1 MLSLAFITCLQES
14 VLYSDNTRRWA
25 QRHCSWTCAGLH
37 KHLMI
42 SGSFLQAFSVF
53 AGIFSSVILDH
64 SSDCG
69 LLDKE
74 REASAR
80 GSFGFNV
87 RANSLFGQLRGDWG
101 GGGRKNSLAVRFA
114 HRSRP
119 KYISRVS
126 PQLQS
131 LLAGYFRFRKLRLTS
146 KSLLNRAPDE
156 KLWYPQRKSLDLN

>member
-1 MLSLAFITCLQES
+1 MLVRRMLSLAFITCLQES

-69 LLDKE
+69 LLGIRNVKQA
-74 REASAR
+74 REDPSDLTCEQTLYLVNCEGIGAEAGEKILSRFASPT
-80 GSFGFNV
+80 V
-87 RANSLFGQLRGDWG
+87 RAPNTYPAWVLNCRACLQATSDSGNSD
-101 GGGRKNSLAVRFA
+101 
-114 HRSRP
+114 
-119 KYISRVS
+119 S
-126 PQLQS
+126 PQK
-131 LLAGYFRFRKLRLTS
+131 AY
-146 KSLLNRAPDE
+146 
-156 KLWYPQRKSLDLN
+156 